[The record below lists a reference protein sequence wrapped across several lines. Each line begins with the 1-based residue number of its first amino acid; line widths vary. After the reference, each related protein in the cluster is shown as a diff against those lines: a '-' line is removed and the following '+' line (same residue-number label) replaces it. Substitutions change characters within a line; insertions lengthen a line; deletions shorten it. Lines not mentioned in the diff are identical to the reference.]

1 MPDFFFLF
9 IYLCFRIQKPQ
20 EVWIDA
26 MVCIFVFCLRLRFK
40 NHKSCGLMLQFV
52 YIFHFEL
59 KIPKKKE
66 RWIDAMVCKKK
77 SVLCYK
83 IQKTQ
88 ELWIDGPVCTYY
100 YILLCFYS

>member
-1 MPDFFFLF
+1 
-9 IYLCFRIQKPQ
+9 
-20 EVWIDA
+20 
-26 MVCIFVFCLRLRFK
+26 
-40 NHKSCGLMLQFV
+40 MLQFV